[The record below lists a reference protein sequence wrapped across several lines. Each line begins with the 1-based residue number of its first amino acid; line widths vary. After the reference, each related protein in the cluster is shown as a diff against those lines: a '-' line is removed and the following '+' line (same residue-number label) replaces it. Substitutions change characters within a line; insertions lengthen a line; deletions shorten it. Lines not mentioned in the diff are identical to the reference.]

1 MTRTFNY
8 FIQRGEHNI
17 EDELIFQ
24 SNPGF
29 IFHDSQGFE
38 GGTFE
43 LDLLK
48 KFLADRAGET
58 KLERR
63 LHAIWY
69 DPKYT

>member
-1 MTRTFNY
+1 M
-8 FIQRGEHNI
+8 GEHNV
-17 EDELIFQ
+17 EDELIFL

-38 GGTFE
+38 GGAFE

-48 KFLADRAGET
+48 MFLAKQAGEM
-58 KLERR
+58 KLEKC

-69 DPKYT
+69 DPKYRV

>member
-1 MTRTFNY
+1 MFP
-8 FIQRGEHNI
+8 
-17 EDELIFQ
+17 

-29 IFHDSQGFE
+29 IFHDSRGFE

-48 KFLADRAGET
+48 EFLANRAGET
-58 KLERR
+58 KLEGR